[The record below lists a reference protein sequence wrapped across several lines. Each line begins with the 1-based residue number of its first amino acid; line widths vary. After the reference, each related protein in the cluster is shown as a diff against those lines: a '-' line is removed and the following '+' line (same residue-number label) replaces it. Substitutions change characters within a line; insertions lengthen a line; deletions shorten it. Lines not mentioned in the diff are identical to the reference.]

1 MQFGDLVLRHDS
13 CAFRGIWGE
22 TGEPKYVITLDSDSI
37 LVDARRLVGMMEHPY
52 NADVNVMSLSMR
64 ARISS
69 LVTPFA
75 RFLCGDKGYSR
86 YACGHSLSF
95 DAYGL
100 GNYTGKGI
108 YRVAA
113 FDKIL
118 RYALP
123 ENRVLSHDMLEGAYA
138 SCAESGICGNGR
150 SPPVLFFVH
159 RASGQVDARRPSA
172 VARGSFRSLGTQ
184 KAKGCATHCPPRR
197 AAPFWR
203 ASCAFSHPSGA
214 SSCLRWRPLS
224 TCPG

>member
-1 MQFGDLVLRHDS
+1 
-13 CAFRGIWGE
+13 
-22 TGEPKYVITLDSDSI
+22 
-37 LVDARRLVGMMEHPY
+37 MMEHPY

-138 SCAESGICGNGR
+138 GCAESGICGTEDHPLCYSSFIARAGR
-150 SPPVLFFVH
+150 WMRGDLQLLPWLFPFVRNAKGERVHNPLSATARCAVLTGILRVLAPVGSVVLL
-159 RASGQVDARRPSA
+159 A
-172 VARGSFRSLGTQ
+172 VAAVIDMPWLIAVAFARQALGIFLTLLGQPPSLRVFREIAVQ
-184 KAKGCATHCPPRR
+184 I
-197 AAPFWR
+197 
-203 ASCAFSHPSGA
+203 
-214 SSCLRWRPLS
+214 
-224 TCPG
+224 